1 MPNVYSRTTKIH
13 DAVGRS
19 MYISGATGKQEEVVL
34 HGRSMQH
41 DWPFFAEYEKSHVH
55 NPGQKQNEAREI
67 VVALPNDLASTERN
81 GTSTEQKETLSEIC
95 EDLALAIVGPNHD
108 FEYCVHWNHDRTNLH
123 VHMMFSERENT
134 EARPM
139 TYKKDIWKDP
149 ETGRLAKAGSEGA
162 ILLHHKGDLQYDA
175 DGHIKYNIDPLT
187 AKDRKFKNHSFMAI
201 RDRQIQRVLHEY
213 GYDLDI
219 QDKSTPYLS
228 QRKLYKYARDDYKK
242 AASDYNAAV
251 REYNAAVKEH
261 LSIDPDQMD
270 YYKEVRADVE
280 AEVKT
285 ANHAEQKISQ
295 RAIDAVKEM
304 AEKVE
309 QFVRDAYKRIASDV
323 SAWWD
328 ASKDRILAAFRN
340 QLSTSGE
347 SEVKHGNSEKSAG
360 TAYAGQPA
368 KFEDLRVSGTDIA
381 TTTQFTAEG
390 LATFRSNHTDGD
402 SEEKY
407 FGHLNSA
414 VTDQVASTPT
424 QRIRY

>member
-41 DWPFFAEYEKSHVH
+41 DWPFFAEYEKSHEH
-55 NPGQKQNEAREI
+55 NPGQKQNQARELVI
-67 VVALPNDLASTERN
+67 ALPNDLASAERN
-81 GTSTEQKETLSEIC
+81 GTSLEQKETLSEIC
-95 EDLALAIVGPNHD
+95 DDLALAILGPNHD

-123 VHMMFSERENT
+123 IHMMFSERENT

-149 ETGRLAKAGSEGA
+149 KTGRLAKAGSEGA
-162 ILLHHKGDLQYDA
+162 ILLHHKGDLQYDS
-175 DGHIKYNIDPLT
+175 DGNIKYTINPLT

-201 RDRQIQRVLHEY
+201 RDRHIQHVLHEY

-242 AASDYNAAV
+242 AASEYNAAV

-270 YYKEVRADVE
+270 YYKEIRADVE
-280 AEVKT
+280 LEVKA

-295 RAIDAVKEM
+295 RAIDAVKAM

-309 QFVRDAYKRIASDV
+309 QFVRDAYRRISTDV

-340 QLSTSGE
+340 QLDTFCG
-347 SEVKHGNSEKSAG
+347 SEVKYGNSERLAG
-360 TAYAGQPA
+360 TANSSQPT
-368 KFEDLRVSGTDIA
+368 KFKDHRVTRSGITA
-381 TTTQFTAEG
+381 TTQSEAER
-390 LATFRSNHTDGD
+390 LSNIRSDHRTGNAEETD
-402 SEEKY
+402 
-407 FGHLNSA
+407 FGYINPAITEPA
-414 VTDQVASTPT
+414 VTTSN
-424 QRIRY
+424 QRIRI